1 MDIRFVSSL
10 TPEDESRVAS
20 LLCVAIAAM
29 LDELAIAYTL
39 RIEATDGRIFQRC
52 SVLETAQPG
61 AELMPAS
68 APGPVTE
75 S

>member
-10 TPEDESRVAS
+10 TPEDESRVAAV
-20 LLCVAIAAM
+20 LCAALAGM

-39 RIEATDGRIFQRC
+39 RIEAADGRIFQRC
-52 SVLETAQPG
+52 STIDTARSA
-61 AELMPAS
+61 AELTPAI
-68 APGPVTE
+68 GPVVE